1 MPAGSSLADIAQKS
15 VVLLLAGSTVY
26 YVVNIGVMVNR
37 RMELKKQGRLD
48 EELNANIK
56 QTMQAK
62 LARKRFGESA
72 NVDASGLHSETLTT
86 PTPLPMSEQPGASV
100 DKD

>member
-48 EELNANIK
+48 EEL
-56 QTMQAK
+56 AK
-62 LARKRFGESA
+62 LARQRFGESA

>member
-37 RMELKKQGRLD
+37 RMELKKQGKLD
-48 EELNANIK
+48 EELARLARQRYGENANI
-56 QTMQAK
+56 
-62 LARKRFGESA
+62 
-72 NVDASGLHSETLTT
+72 DASDLHSETLTT
-86 PTPLPMSEQPGASV
+86 PTPMPSYEQPGV
-100 DKD
+100 NLDKD

>member
-48 EELNANIK
+48 EEL
-56 QTMQAK
+56 AK

-72 NVDASGLHSETLTT
+72 NVDGSGLHSETLTT

>member
-1 MPAGSSLADIAQKS
+1 
-15 VVLLLAGSTVY
+15 Y

-48 EELNANIK
+48 EEL
-56 QTMQAK
+56 AK
-62 LARKRFGESA
+62 LARQRFGESA

-86 PTPLPMSEQPGASV
+86 PTPLPSSEQPGV
-100 DKD
+100 NMKED

>member
-1 MPAGSSLADIAQKS
+1 MPVGSSLADIAQKS

-26 YVVNIGVMVNR
+26 YVFNIGVMVNR

-48 EELNANIK
+48 EEL
-56 QTMQAK
+56 AK
-62 LARKRFGESA
+62 LARQRFGENA

-86 PTPLPMSEQPGASV
+86 PTPLPSHDQPGVNV

>member
-37 RMELKKQGRLD
+37 RMELKKQGKLE
-48 EELNANIK
+48 EELAKLSRQRFGENANID
-56 QTMQAK
+56 Q
-62 LARKRFGESA
+62 
-72 NVDASGLHSETLTT
+72 SGLHSETTTT
-86 PTPLPMSEQPGASV
+86 PTPLPETSQPGINMH
-100 DKD
+100 KN